1 MTSKNVP
8 MTKEGAQALRDEL
21 RQLIDIERPMIAQA
35 ISDAR
40 ELGDLKEN
48 AEYHA
53 AKDQQGHIEARI
65 SFIQNQI
72 QHAQIIDITSF
83 TNHDKVLFGSTI
95 TLLNLDNDQIMK
107 IQLVGEH
114 EADIKSGKMS
124 ITAPIARA
132 CIGKEMGDVA
142 EVETPNGMAEYSI
155 EKIEYI

>member
-1 MTSKNVP
+1 MPGN
-8 MTKEGAQALRDEL
+8 RDSTLEQVATGS
-21 RQLIDIERPMIAQA
+21 RQFL
-35 ISDAR
+35 
-40 ELGDLKEN
+40 
-48 AEYHA
+48 
-53 AKDQQGHIEARI
+53 
-65 SFIQNQI
+65 
-72 QHAQIIDITSF
+72 
-83 TNHDKVLFGSTI
+83 DKVLFGSTI